1 MHPRKKLAST
11 LFFWKMLVS
20 TLTGGIA
27 DASTSCAR
35 RPHECGIEHF
45 GDGERAPHPALVL
58 QPSSPR
64 ENFDRRPM
72 RRRAAIQAAS
82 ALGGLTQAACIVR
95 SCSIALLFS

>member
-1 MHPRKKLAST
+1 MHPRRSGPT

-20 TLTGGIA
+20 TLTEGIA

-72 RRRAAIQAAS
+72 RRRATIQAAS